1 MMSLTPAHMR
11 VLRFVQGWIEAF
23 GYAPTFTEM
32 SYWLGMNRS
41 SVHQHLFALT
51 ERGCIR
57 RLFYRKQAIEVVDKI
72 DLPRA
77 PDGAP
82 LFVVPIKKNSFQ
94 QAEYLS

>member
-1 MMSLTPAHMR
+1 MMSITPAHMR
-11 VLRFVQGWIEAF
+11 VLRFVQGWIETF

-51 ERGCIR
+51 ERGFVR
-57 RLFYRKQAIEVVDKI
+57 RMFYRKQAIEVVQKL

-82 LFVVPIKKNSFQ
+82 LFVVPIKKSQSQ
-94 QAEYLS
+94 QHVFLS